1 MSIHLL
7 DSRLIGNTDM
17 VRLDANEFS
26 VLLVR
31 LVHTLVPLALSNL
44 PQKPEIRE
52 PGGEG
57 SWDVPNGGIGREVRH
72 EPEENESHGNGI
84 GSEEDVGDRHPSDTH
99 THTEDRLQGTFTK
112 KKKRAVE
119 AGYGQ
124 GIEGLN
130 FVENKDVNASNC
142 AANNVQESFVLSRAR
157 EDVKLYFEISQI

>member
-1 MSIHLL
+1 VTAIPPTH
-7 DSRLIGNTDM
+7 
-17 VRLDANEFS
+17 
-26 VLLVR
+26 
-31 LVHTLVPLALSNL
+31 
-44 PQKPEIRE
+44 
-52 PGGEG
+52 
-57 SWDVPNGGIGREVRH
+57 
-72 EPEENESHGNGI
+72 
-84 GSEEDVGDRHPSDTH
+84 TH